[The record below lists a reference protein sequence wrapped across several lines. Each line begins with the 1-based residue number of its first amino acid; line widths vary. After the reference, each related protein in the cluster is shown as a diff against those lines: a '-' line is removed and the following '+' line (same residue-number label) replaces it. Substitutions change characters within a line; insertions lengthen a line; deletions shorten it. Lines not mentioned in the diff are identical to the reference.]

1 MKLIHCGDLHL
12 DSKMETGLSAEKARE
27 RRLELLR
34 TFTRMLEQAEAD
46 KVEAILICGDL
57 FDAEHVSARAR
68 NCVLD
73 GIVQHPGITFYY
85 LQGNHDQSSFLSG
98 LEEIPDNLRTFGREW
113 TSYEQGE
120 AVITGAEWSGAD
132 ADMLAGQ
139 LSLPEDRV
147 NLVMFHG
154 MAAEYA
160 NKDRSEIFS
169 LRNWRGKQIDYLALG
184 HIHSF
189 RQERL
194 DDRGVWCYCGCL
206 EGRGF
211 DECGLKG
218 YVELE
223 VKAGKVSSRFVPF
236 AWRCLHEVPVDI
248 TDLLTAEEIRRRVQE
263 EVQGIPSKDM
273 VKICLTGKSAL
284 EAEKD
289 PAWIQKWLE
298 GDYDLLKVRDETTGV
313 IHPEEYQY
321 DVSLK
326 GEFVRLVLGSEELSE
341 EEKEEILRRGI
352 HALEEV

>member
-12 DSKMETGLSAEKARE
+12 DSKMETGLSSEKAKE

-34 TFTRMLEQAEAD
+34 TFTRMTEQAEKD
-46 KVEAILICGDL
+46 HVEAILICGDL
-57 FDAEHVSARAR
+57 FDAEIVSGRAR

-85 LQGNHDQSSFLSG
+85 LQGNHDQNSFLSS
-98 LEEIPDNLRTFGREW
+98 LERIPENLKTFGSEW

-120 AVITGAEWSGAD
+120 VVITGAEWSGED
-132 ADMLAGQ
+132 ADLLAER
-139 LSLPEDRV
+139 LSLPEERI
-147 NLVMFHG
+147 NIVMFHG

-160 NKDRSEIFS
+160 GKEKSEIFS
-169 LRNWRGKQIDYLALG
+169 LRKWRGKQIDYLALG

-189 RQERL
+189 RKERL
-194 DDRGVWCYCGCL
+194 DERGVWCYCGCL

-211 DECGLKG
+211 DECGPKG

-223 VKAGKVSSRFVPF
+223 ITAGKVFSRFVPF
-236 AWRCLHEVPVDI
+236 AQRTLHEVPVDI
-248 TDLLTAEEIRRRVQE
+248 TELLTAEEIRRRIQE
-263 EVQGIPSKDM
+263 ELEGIPSKDM
-273 VKICLTGKSAL
+273 VKICLTGKTAL

-289 PAWIQKWLE
+289 PPWIRKWLE
-298 GDYDLLKVRDETTGV
+298 EDYYLLKIKDETATE

-326 GEFVRLVLGSEELSE
+326 GEFVRLVLEADELSE
-341 EEKEEILRRGI
+341 EEKEEILRRGVQ
-352 HALEEV
+352 ALEEI